1 MLCQHR
7 FSNIPKLKGECMSR
21 KHAVV
26 QKSLAIARSRLIEM
40 PKPLEQLS
48 ESEIERK
55 KCITVVLTHV
65 LNYLTC
71 EFVNGGFEW
80 LLPVIFSKST
90 DPLWPDPGASLEK
103 RIEVEIYGKTV
114 RTTLS
119 MIVHKMVACSLAHAK
134 FFILSPNVR
143 IERMERAK
151 SGIHAYEFT
160 QLDFEVRNA
169 TSKEIRGLVEEIIC
183 ELISSSK
190 KHMREEL
197 TYLGKYYSLKVPE
210 IPFKVYDTEK
220 LENKHGSN
228 WETRLMREIYDPV
241 WVTNIPREFY
251 DFEDFE
257 EGMWDNYD
265 LLLPKYGEVL
275 SGARREW
282 EYSKIARKMER
293 DNVKKENYE
302 VLLKLAKEG
311 RLKPS
316 AGAGIGIER
325 LVSWIVGAKHIG
337 ETQPFPKI
345 PGIVYDL

>member
-1 MLCQHR
+1 MR
-7 FSNIPKLKGECMSR
+7 R

-26 QKSLAIARSRLIEM
+26 QKSLAIVGRRLIEM
-40 PKPLEQLS
+40 PKPLEKLS
-48 ESEIERK
+48 ESEIEK
-55 KCITVVLTHV
+55 KWHVSKVMTHV
-65 LNYLTC
+65 LKYVTC
-71 EFVNGGFEW
+71 KFVDSGFEW
-80 LLPVIFSKST
+80 LLPVIFSMST

-119 MIVHKMVACSLAHAK
+119 MIIHKMVACSLAHPK
-134 FFILSPNVR
+134 LFILSPNVR
-143 IERMERAK
+143 IERMERSN
-151 SGIHAYEFT
+151 SGMHAYEFT

-169 TSKEIRGLVEEIIC
+169 TSKEVRSLVEELLRG
-183 ELISSSK
+183 LISSLK
-190 KHMREEL
+190 RHMRREL
-197 TYLGKYYSLKVPE
+197 IYLGRYDSLKVPE
-210 IPFKVYDTEK
+210 TPFRAYDKKE
-220 LENKHGSN
+220 LEDKHGKN
-228 WETRLMREIYDPV
+228 WETQLLRETCDPI

-257 EGMWDNYD
+257 KGKWDNYD

-275 SGARREW
+275 SGAKREW

-293 DNVKKENYE
+293 DNVRKENYE
-302 VLLKLAKEG
+302 LLLKLAKEG

-325 LVSWIVGAKHIG
+325 LTSWIVGAKHIG

-345 PGIVYDL
+345 PGIVFDL